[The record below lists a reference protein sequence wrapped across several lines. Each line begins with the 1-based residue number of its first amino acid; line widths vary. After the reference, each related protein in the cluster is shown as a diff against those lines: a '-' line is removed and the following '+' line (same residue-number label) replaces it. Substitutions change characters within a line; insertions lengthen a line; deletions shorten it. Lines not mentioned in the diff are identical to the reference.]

1 LPSKTSSPITDA
13 PRNVLIRIVRQRQKR
28 AKEERLETNNK
39 KKKID
44 YEIENKVTYLQCSLI
59 N

>member
-13 PRNVLIRIVRQRQKR
+13 PRNDLIRIVRQRQKR
-28 AKEERLETNNK
+28 AREDMLETNNK

-44 YEIENKVTYLQCSLI
+44 YKIENKVTVL
-59 N
+59 